1 MPTLESF
8 EDLDV
13 WQSARE
19 FVQEVYRVTRTG
31 PLSKDYPLCNQM
43 RRASISIMANIAEGF
58 ERDGN
63 AEFVQFLSVAKA
75 SSGEVQSLLY
85 IALDQDYL
93 NERIFQRLRSMS
105 NHINRQIARF
115 IAYLRKSKIRG
126 AKFK

>member
-1 MPTLESF
+1 MPTLQSF
-8 EDLDV
+8 QELEV
-13 WQSARE
+13 WKSARE
-19 FVQEVYRVTRTG
+19 FVQEVYRITRVG
-31 PLSKDYPLCNQM
+31 SLSKDYALCNQM

-63 AEFVQFLSVAKA
+63 AEFIQFLSVAKA
-75 SSGEVQSLLY
+75 SSGEVQALLF

-93 NERIFQRLRSMS
+93 SEPVFERLRNMS
-105 NHINRQIARF
+105 NRINRQIAGF